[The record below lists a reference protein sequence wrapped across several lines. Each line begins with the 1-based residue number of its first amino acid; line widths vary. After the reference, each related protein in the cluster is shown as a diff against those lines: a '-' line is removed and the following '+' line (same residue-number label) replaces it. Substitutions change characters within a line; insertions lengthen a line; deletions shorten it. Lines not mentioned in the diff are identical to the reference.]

1 MKNTKNEKIA
11 LLTLGCAKNVV
22 DSEKLLTLLKKNG
35 FQVVESLK
43 DASVC
48 IVNTCGFIKPAVEEN
63 LGVLLELV
71 NLKLKGK
78 LKKLIAAGCMI
89 QRFKTE
95 LQEEFPE
102 VDLFVGADS
111 PKEILEFLTNNDKNL
126 KLELLGERHLLTPK
140 HFAFL
145 KISEGCNRE
154 CSFCAIP
161 NIRGKLK
168 SRPIEEIFQEANLLA
183 EKGVKELVI
192 ISQDTSSYGIDIY
205 NQVKLIELLE
215 CLSKINHIQWI
226 RLMYLYPS
234 GVQNELIDFI
244 VDNPKICNYFD
255 IPFQHISDKVLKSMR
270 RGTTEKTILNLV
282 EKIRTKS
289 TKAVIRLTFIVGY
302 PNETEEDFNKL
313 LDFVGKYKLDRIGV
327 FTYSP
332 EDGTSSFSL
341 GDPIPEIEKERR
353 KNELMKLQKEISLES
368 NKTLIGKNLK
378 VLVDKREGRT
388 FIGRTEYDAPEVD
401 NLVYFSSINNKI
413 NIGNF
418 VEIKITKAKPY
429 DLFGEVVQ

>member
-35 FQVVESLK
+35 FQIVESLK

-78 LKKLIAAGCMI
+78 LRKLIAAGCMI

-111 PKEILEFLTNNDKNL
+111 PKEILKFLTNNEENL
-126 KLELLGERHLLTPK
+126 KLELLGERHFLTPK

-154 CSFCAIP
+154 CSFCVIP

-168 SRPIEEIFQEANLLA
+168 SRPIEEIVQEAKLLA

-205 NQVKLIELLE
+205 NKVKLIELLE

-234 GVQNELIDFI
+234 GVHNELIDFI

-270 RGTTEKTILNLV
+270 RGTTEKTILNIV

-289 TKAVIRLTFIVGY
+289 TKAVIRSTFIVGY
-302 PNETEEDFNKL
+302 PNETEQDFNKL

-327 FTYSP
+327 FTYSH

-341 GDPIPEIEKERR
+341 GDPIPEVEKERR

-368 NKTLIGKNLK
+368 NKTLIGQNLK
-378 VLVDKREGRT
+378 VLVDKKEGRT

-401 NLVYFSSINNKI
+401 NLVYFSSNTNKI

-418 VEIKITKAKPY
+418 VQIKITKAKPY
-429 DLFGEVVQ
+429 DLFGEVV